1 MGKAIELKMSRGGAQ
16 RETEVVTGTKTVTK
30 KPKLYK
36 VLLHNDDYTTMEFVV
51 WLLMTVF
58 HHDQSSAQTIMLHVH
73 QKGLGVAGIFT
84 REVAETKVNKTIQ
97 LARQHDFP
105 LECTMEPE

>member
-1 MGKAIELKMSRGGAQ
+1 MSRRSEGD
-16 RETEVVTGTKTVTK
+16 TDVVLEDKVKTK
-30 KPKLYK
+30 KPSLYK

-58 HHDQSSAQTIMLHVH
+58 HHDQEGAYRIMMHVH
-73 QKGLGVAGIFT
+73 TKGVGVAGVYT
-84 REVAETKVNKTIQ
+84 REVAETKVQKTVE
-97 LARQHDFP
+97 LARSHEFP

>member
-1 MGKAIELKMSRGGAQ
+1 MSKGVQGDHDVAIEDRVKA
-16 RETEVVTGTKTVTK
+16 K
-30 KPKLYK
+30 KPSLYK

-58 HHDQSSAQTIMLHVH
+58 HHDTTSAQRIMLHVH
-73 QKGLGVAGIFT
+73 QKGMGVAGVYP
-84 REVAETKVNKTIQ
+84 REVAETKVQKVLD
-97 LARQHDFP
+97 LARSHEFP

>member
-1 MGKAIELKMSRGGAQ
+1 MSKGPQGD
-16 RETEVVTGTKTVTK
+16 TDVVVQEKQKTK
-30 KPKLYK
+30 KPSLYK

-58 HHDQSSAQTIMLHVH
+58 HHDQQSAHQIMMHVH
-73 QKGLGVAGIFT
+73 TKGMGVAGVYT
-84 REVAETKVNKTIQ
+84 REVAETKVNKTVQ
-97 LARQHDFP
+97 LARTHEFP